1 MVAWLAAPFAHAAAP
16 IATPAA
22 APNGAPAATPD
33 DAPTAIPTATAAPSA
48 APAAAIA
55 AADPAIAHADAA
67 TATPAVAPTA
77 ADPAVAH
84 AAAPTV
90 AAVAA
95 HAADRQDVPALDQL
109 ATDTAQRLLPALTDK
124 QRIIMSPVQ
133 PRLQLAHCDKP
144 VRADRAPGNQM
155 AGRVLIELTCDGPVP
170 WHLYVPARVVGT
182 APVVVAAHALVA
194 GSVLTL
200 KDVTVEQHDLVG
212 LPTGYL
218 DDPAIA
224 VGLTAA
230 RAIAGGALLTNQ
242 QLLGTQAVQRGQTVT
257 LVADAGGISVRMPG
271 RALSDGLVNQ
281 RIKVE
286 NLSSGKVVEGI
297 ARSAQVVEIIF

>member
-1 MVAWLAAPFAHAAAP
+1 MVACLAAPFAACAARANAP

-22 APNGAPAATPD
+22 APTATPVVTFPVAP
-33 DAPTAIPTATAAPSA
+33 DAAE
-48 APAAAIA
+48 
-55 AADPAIAHADAA
+55 PAIA
-67 TATPAVAPTA
+67 PAVAPTA
-77 ADPAVAH
+77 AEPTTAP
-84 AAAPTV
+84 AAAP
-90 AAVAA
+90 AASTAAA
-95 HAADRQDVPALDQL
+95 HAAPHAADLQDVAELDRL
-109 ATDTAQRLLPALTDK
+109 ATDTAQRLLPQLTDK
-124 QRIIMSPVQ
+124 QRIIVGPVQ
-133 PRLQLAHCDKP
+133 PRLQLARCGKP
-144 VRADRAPGNQM
+144 VRGDRATGIQV
-155 AGRVLIELTCDGPVP
+155 AGRVLIELSCDGPVP
-170 WHLYVPARVVGT
+170 WHLYVPARVAGT
-182 APVVVAAHALVA
+182 TPVVVAAHALVA

-271 RALSDGLVNQ
+271 RALSDGLINQ
-281 RIKVE
+281 RVKVE
-286 NLSSGKVVEGI
+286 NISSGKVVEGI